1 MTRSFLT
8 PEGGASMRMRI
19 LASVTLVVLT
29 TMALAPA
36 APRAAG
42 GTVTGKVTY
51 TGTPPKMK
59 PIDMAKEPSC
69 AKQHATPVMNES
81 VVTGSGNALGDV
93 VVYVSAGGEGGA
105 ATAQGVEFDQKGCQY
120 IPH

>member
-1 MTRSFLT
+1 MSTPFLSS
-8 PEGGASMRMRI
+8 EGGVSMRMKI
-19 LASVTLVVLT
+19 LACVTLVVLT

-36 APRAAG
+36 TPHRAG

-69 AKQHATPVMNES
+69 AKQHATPVMNEL
-81 VVTGSGNALGDV
+81 TL
-93 VVYVSAGGEGGA
+93 
-105 ATAQGVEFDQKGCQY
+105 
-120 IPH
+120 IHI